1 MNPFK
6 QDKCFII
13 QLTTFSVFK
22 VLQKELENWR
32 SSNYS
37 AISREF
43 ADNARF
49 VFRSL
54 EERSLHG
61 NYITDRPEG
70 KVTDSV
76 GARRAEQIL
85 HFRTFPFLNCF
96 FFGPLTP
103 QRLSEQGR
111 KATHWLGG
119 RSFRAATLLNQAGWW
134 TRAFPVRPFQTRVLP
149 RHRLML
155 FIMI

>member
-1 MNPFK
+1 M
-6 QDKCFII
+6 
-13 QLTTFSVFK
+13 
-22 VLQKELENWR
+22 LQKELENWR

-61 NYITDRPEG
+61 NYITDRPDG

-85 HFRTFPFLNCF
+85 HFRTFPIFLIVFF
-96 FFGPLTP
+96 FFGPVN
-103 QRLSEQGR
+103 
-111 KATHWLGG
+111 ATEAFGTRQKSH
-119 RSFRAATLLNQAGWW
+119 
-134 TRAFPVRPFQTRVLP
+134 TRARRKKFPSSNSAESSLVMNTRVSGKALP
-149 RHRLML
+149 NKNSSAPPFDAICYDLDCA
-155 FIMI
+155 